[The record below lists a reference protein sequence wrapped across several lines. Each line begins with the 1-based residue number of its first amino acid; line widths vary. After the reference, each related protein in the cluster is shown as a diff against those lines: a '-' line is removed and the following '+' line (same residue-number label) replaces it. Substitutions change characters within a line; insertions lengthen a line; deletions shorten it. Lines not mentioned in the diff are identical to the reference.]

1 MANQGTVLGG
11 VDLSCL
17 GHRGHGDVVQLSDPC
32 YFERPVSHGRREGLN
47 ERPVS
52 HERSKGL
59 EEDTELELTPD
70 EDGVELSGKA
80 CPPPGLV
87 GLGRIHKA
95 GVVGFLVE
103 GRPISRH

>member
-1 MANQGTVLGG
+1 M
-11 VDLSCL
+11 
-17 GHRGHGDVVQLSDPC
+17 
-32 YFERPVSHGRREGLN
+32 SHGRREGLD

-80 CPPPGLV
+80 RPPPALV
-87 GLGRIHKA
+87 VLGRIHKA
-95 GVVGFLVE
+95 GVVGLLVE
-103 GRPISRH
+103 GQPISRH